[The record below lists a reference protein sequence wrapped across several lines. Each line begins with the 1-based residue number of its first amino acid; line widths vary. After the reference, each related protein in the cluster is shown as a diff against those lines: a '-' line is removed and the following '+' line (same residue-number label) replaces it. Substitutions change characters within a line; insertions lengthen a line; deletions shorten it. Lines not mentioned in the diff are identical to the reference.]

1 MIFEIAFLYLTY
13 ASKFHLSTL
22 GRFSFEKI
30 FFRKIIFRE
39 HYLSRIFSSE
49 KIFFQEDFLLV
60 SFEFFRVLSSYNFAK
75 ISFENEQRLECCF
88 RKYLTQNYNP
98 KKIRFR
104 CKRVLVVLDHFKFR
118 SFQHIVTREQAYSS
132 HGCKVQKVTL
142 LIARF
147 WSLRLLFFK
156 VKGSEYH
163 KLSLQAI
170 FMLKRQKSCLL
181 LHEFQTCAICVLL
194 TDFNILLQFFCQTIM
209 IILLIFFL
217 SSL

>member
-1 MIFEIAFLYLTY
+1 M
-13 ASKFHLSTL
+13 
-22 GRFSFEKI
+22 
-30 FFRKIIFRE
+30 
-39 HYLSRIFSSE
+39 
-49 KIFFQEDFLLV
+49 
-60 SFEFFRVLSSYNFAK
+60 
-75 ISFENEQRLECCF
+75 
-88 RKYLTQNYNP
+88 TQNYNP